1 MCYSADFQGF
11 PTQDDRSSHAS
22 LLWKLSV
29 TSLYASFVLLLICR
43 ARQCALARSLVM
55 STLMHARPP
64 ADKHPLSLRAFPRN
78 CGVKRRLSA
87 ACQIFSLQFFFFFFW
102 GGGGLLSS
110 LLHAHVS
117 RYICG
122 NSEQQPGD
130 WWQRWRRRPG
140 GDGAQPCARRGRV
153 AL

>member
-22 LLWKLSV
+22 LLWKLCV
-29 TSLYASFVLLLICR
+29 TFLYASFVLLFICR

-55 STLMHARPP
+55 STHMHARPP
-64 ADKHPLSLRAFPRN
+64 ADKHPLSLR
-78 CGVKRRLSA
+78 RLSA
-87 ACQIFSLQFFFFFFW
+87 ACQMFSRHIFFCG

-130 WWQRWRRRPG
+130 RWQRWRRRPG
-140 GDGAQPCARRGRV
+140 GDGAQPCARWERV